1 MLKQCRLQE
10 LSFGKYRV
18 YLYHDGKEISREE
31 YWNGTELDEY
41 LENLEKDGYKQCY
54 TDKEIQEAKT
64 VYDTRSKGAIGGAPR
79 WLDTDTFDH
88 HCVHIYKCSACGKE
102 VADDYISYHK
112 YCLHCGSKMYQEN
125 DKNDC

>member
-10 LSFGKYRV
+10 LCFGKYRV

-31 YWNGTELDEY
+31 YWNNEEFDEY
-41 LENLEKDGYKQCY
+41 LESLEKNGYKQCQ
-54 TDKEIQEAKT
+54 TEKEIQEAKAI
-64 VYDTRSKGAIGGAPR
+64 YDNYSKGAIGGAPR

-112 YCLHCGSKMYQEN
+112 YCLHCRSKMYQEN
-125 DKNDC
+125 DKND

>member
-31 YWNGTELDEY
+31 CWNNAEFDEY
-41 LENLEKDGYKQCY
+41 LESLEKDGYKQCY
-54 TDKEIQEAKT
+54 TEKEIQEAK
-64 VYDTRSKGAIGGAPR
+64 VIYDTRSKSAIGGAAR

-102 VADDYISYHK
+102 VADDYITNHK
-112 YCLHCGSKMYQEN
+112 YCLHCGSKMYQEEEN
-125 DKNDC
+125 A